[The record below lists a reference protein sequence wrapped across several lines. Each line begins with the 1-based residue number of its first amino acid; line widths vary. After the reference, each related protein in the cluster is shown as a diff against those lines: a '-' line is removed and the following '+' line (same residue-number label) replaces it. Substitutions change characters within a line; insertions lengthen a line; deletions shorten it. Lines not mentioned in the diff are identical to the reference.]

1 MSRPVVV
8 TGLGVA
14 APNGLGAGEFWS
26 ATLRGVSGI
35 APITRF
41 DPSSYPVS
49 LAGEIRD
56 FDPDRH
62 VPGRLMP
69 QTDHMTRLALT
80 ATDWALSDAEADP
93 AQIPEYSM
101 GVSTAAA
108 SGGTEFGQRELE
120 NLWRSGWKSVSA
132 YMSFAWYYAVNTGQV
147 SIRHGMRGPG
157 GVVACEQ
164 AGGLVSVAHACR
176 QVRSGTPLM
185 ITGGMDSAL
194 CPSGLVT
201 HMTSRRLSRVADP
214 RRAYTP
220 FDADASGYVFGEG
233 GAMLVVEDAA
243 FASTRGAPRVYGEIA
258 GYAAT
263 FDPRP
268 EAGSVADSGLKR
280 AADIAL
286 TNSWMSPADIDV
298 VFADAIGVPE
308 LDRHEAAVLCALFG
322 PYAVPVTAPKT
333 MTGRLSSGGA
343 PLDLVA
349 ALLAMRDDI
358 IPPTVNVTRLSPG
371 CEIDLVMD
379 TPRAARVRAALILA
393 TGYGGFN
400 AAMVV
405 RLPNQMTTS

>member
-1 MSRPVVV
+1 MASVVV
-8 TGLGVA
+8 TGFGVA
-14 APNGLGAGEFWS
+14 APNGLGVDEFWS

-41 DPSSYPVS
+41 DASSYPVR
-49 LAGEIRD
+49 LAGEIRG

-80 ATDWALSDAEADP
+80 ATDWALGDAQADLT
-93 AQIPEYSM
+93 QIPEYSM

-120 NLWRSGWKSVSA
+120 NLWSSGWKSVSA
-132 YMSFAWYYAVNTGQV
+132 YMSFAWYYAVNTGQI

-164 AGGLVSVAHACR
+164 AGGLASVAHACR
-176 QVRSGTPLM
+176 QVRRGTPLM

-201 HMTSRRLSRVADP
+201 HTTSQRLSHVADP
-214 RRAYTP
+214 DRAYLP
-220 FDADASGYVFGEG
+220 FDADACGYVFGEG

-243 FASTRGAPRVYGEIA
+243 FARARGAPRVYGEIA

-263 FDPRP
+263 FDPRSWP
-268 EAGSVADSGLKR
+268 GSVADSGLKR
-280 AADIAL
+280 AAEIAL
-286 TNSWMSPADIDV
+286 AESAMSPADIDV
-298 VFADAIGVPE
+298 VFADAIGLPE
-308 LDRHEAAVLCALFG
+308 LDRHEAEVLCALFG
-322 PYAVPVTAPKT
+322 RYAVPVTAPKT
-333 MTGRLSSGGA
+333 MTGRLSSGGGS
-343 PLDLVA
+343 LDLVT
-349 ALLAMRDDI
+349 ALLAMRDGM
-358 IPPTVNVTRLSPG
+358 IPPTVNVTRPSPG
-371 CEIDLVMD
+371 CEIDLV
-379 TPRAARVRAALILA
+379 TGAPRAVSVRAALVLA

-405 RLPNQMTTS
+405 RLPTR